1 MKRYISKRDDKCYT
15 NMLKIIN
22 TIGGRNLDYNWLI
35 TEIETNTGDYFY
47 DQYIILSNNEL
58 LDKLESNE
66 IQWIWGNF
74 SGIPT
79 KYSKKEILTS
89 KLPGLDNIDKKII
102 TIQHPLAEIEII
114 AYDST
119 FVQIITK
126 DDIDLNNSDLIK
138 NVIKK
143 IIEFTN
149 KYENEEILELVNNK
163 WL

>member
-22 TIGGRNLDYNWLI
+22 AIGGRNLDYNWLI
-35 TEIETNTGDYFY
+35 TEIETNTVDYFY

-79 KYSKKEILTS
+79 KYSKKEILNS

-126 DDIDLNNSDLIK
+126 DENIAK
-138 NVIKK
+138 NFKK
-143 IIEFTN
+143 LYPKSQSTLDE
-149 KYENEEILELVNNK
+149 K
-163 WL
+163 

>member
-35 TEIETNTGDYFY
+35 TELETNTGDYFY

-126 DDIDLNNSDLIK
+126 DENIAK
-138 NVIKK
+138 NFKK
-143 IIEFTN
+143 LYPKSQSTLDE
-149 KYENEEILELVNNK
+149 K
-163 WL
+163 

>member
-1 MKRYISKRDDKCYT
+1 MYQIY
-15 NMLKIIN
+15 LK
-22 TIGGRNLDYNWLI
+22 
-35 TEIETNTGDYFY
+35 
-47 DQYIILSNNEL
+47 
-58 LDKLESNE
+58 KLESNE

-126 DDIDLNNSDLIK
+126 DENIAK
-138 NVIKK
+138 NFKK
-143 IIEFTN
+143 LYPKSQSTLDE
-149 KYENEEILELVNNK
+149 K
-163 WL
+163 